1 MEIVIDSAAL
11 VKYTLYFIFALTIA
25 LLVLIAIWQL
35 LRFLRR
41 PELIDMDREGIK
53 RRWEEIE
60 LMLRKHGEITDK
72 IAILEADKLLD
83 QVLKSMTMPGQTMGE
98 RLKVACFKYPRLQNV
113 WWAHKLRN
121 QLVHESSFSVSH
133 KTARAAVRSFE
144 RALKMLGLL

>member
-1 MEIVIDSAAL
+1 MEIVVDSAAL
-11 VKYTLYFIFALTIA
+11 VKYALYLLFAVIITVFIIIA
-25 LLVLIAIWQL
+25 VLQL
-35 LRFLRR
+35 RRFLRR

-53 RRWEEIE
+53 RRWEEVE

-83 QVLKSMTMPGQTMGE
+83 LVLKSMTMPGQTMGE
-98 RLKVACFKYPRLQNV
+98 RLKIACYKYPRLQNV

-121 QLVHESSFSVSH
+121 QLVHESSFAVSH
-133 KTARAAVRSFE
+133 NTARAAVRSYG